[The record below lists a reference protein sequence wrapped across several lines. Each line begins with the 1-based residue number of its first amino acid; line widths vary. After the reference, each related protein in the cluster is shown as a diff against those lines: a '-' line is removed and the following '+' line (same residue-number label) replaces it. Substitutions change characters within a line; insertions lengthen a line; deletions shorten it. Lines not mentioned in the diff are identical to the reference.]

1 MGFFEKIF
9 SNKTQKIKQDN
20 SLVQQMGTVF
30 IMHLLFEEKCDMPA
44 KELMCGSMDK
54 HVGENECFGYSDS
67 TASFAVKKYSTQFKD
82 GAVPPM
88 LMITGCTE
96 ITDWHPDTI
105 TMSQMW
111 DCPESDEIFEKC
123 RYQVVATDMLAAGLD
138 YKDRAD
144 MLMDFMEALL
154 EMFPTCRAVMFETSG
169 KMFTRENILNKEYT
183 GRTDLFSLL

>member
-111 DCPESDEIFEKC
+111 DCPIKSGETIDGIRDGRIC
-123 RYQVVATDMLAAGLD
+123 RDVQWRCQYENALIQPSRQVIDINMGEYA
-138 YKDRAD
+138 
-144 MLMDFMEALL
+144 
-154 EMFPTCRAVMFETSG
+154 SG
-169 KMFTRENILNKEYT
+169 R
-183 GRTDLFSLL
+183 R